1 MSLGNDVI
9 SIAHLKTRKGDR
21 NQRYYNKTYTENEI
35 RLIKTLNIQHVE
47 GFFWALKESAYKA
60 YFRVIPKVIM
70 SPKQFEVLTFDEKGA
85 TVKTPAGL
93 MHSKVEFTE
102 EYIHAVCS
110 TRENGVNE
118 IEYNVFQFKENF
130 YQEVKTK
137 IASYQNCGVDQVE
150 ISKDENNVPTLK
162 LKNQQYL
169 LSLSHDYNWGS
180 YAYQKQSISV

>member
-1 MSLGNDVI
+1 VSLGNDVI

-47 GFFWALKESAYKA
+47 GFFWTLKESAYKA
-60 YFRVIPKVIM
+60 YFRVIPKVIVL
-70 SPKQFEVLTFDEKGA
+70 PKQFEVLSFDGKEA

-93 MHSKVEFTE
+93 MYSKVEFTE
-102 EYIHAVCS
+102 EYIHAACS
-110 TRENGVNE
+110 S
-118 IEYNVFQFKENF
+118 IETGLQRIEHFVFECKKNF
-130 YQEVKTK
+130 HQQVITK
-137 IASYQNCGVDQVE
+137 IASFNNCDVDQVE

-162 LKNQQYL
+162 LENQHYL

-180 YAYQKQSISV
+180 FAYQKQSINV